1 MEGQDFDPTDMIV
14 TATYSDG
21 STKEVIDYTIV
32 NGSSLKKGQTSVE
45 ISYTEENVT
54 KTTTQPITVTHEH
67 VWDEGKTT
75 KEPTC
80 LEKGEITYTCTICSE
95 TRKEDIA
102 ETGHKYENGICINC
116 GENLFTEESK
126 YYIMSS
132 NLIGINPN
140 TSLNALTLTFT
151 VNEDV
156 EDGTTQISTTAI
168 EVTDINNKD
177 YTLEKSEKIIKI
189 ENVND
194 NTVEEK
200 PSQDEPSQDT
210 PEQDEEE
217 DLPSNNTDTD
227 NQLPNSSTDSE
238 NNKIDNTATQT
249 KLPNTGYRNIIV
261 MVIVIAIVTTIA
273 YIQIKRNSFK

>member
-1 MEGQDFDPTDMIV
+1 MRKIRITLLIIFIICILNTVNVFAANATAELSVDKTTVKPGDTIIATLNVTCNEGLSAIV
-14 TATYSDG
+14 TGIQYDKDVLTLQS
-21 STKEVIDYTIV
+21 STIADKWV
-32 NGSSLKKGQTSVE
+32 NYGV
-45 ISYTEENVT
+45 
-54 KTTTQPITVTHEH
+54 
-67 VWDEGKTT
+67 D
-75 KEPTC
+75 
-80 LEKGEITYTCTICSE
+80 
-95 TRKEDIA
+95 
-102 ETGHKYENGICINC
+102 KYEI
-116 GENLFTEESK
+116 L
-126 YYIMSS
+126 S
-132 NLIGINPN
+132 NSNEKF

-227 NQLPNSSTDSE
+227 NQLPNNSTDSE
-238 NNKIDNTATQT
+238 NNKTDNTATQT

>member
-1 MEGQDFDPTDMIV
+1 M
-14 TATYSDG
+14 
-21 STKEVIDYTIV
+21 
-32 NGSSLKKGQTSVE
+32 
-45 ISYTEENVT
+45 
-54 KTTTQPITVTHEH
+54 
-67 VWDEGKTT
+67 
-75 KEPTC
+75 
-80 LEKGEITYTCTICSE
+80 
-95 TRKEDIA
+95 
-102 ETGHKYENGICINC
+102 
-116 GENLFTEESK
+116 
-126 YYIMSS
+126 
-132 NLIGINPN
+132 
-140 TSLNALTLTFT
+140 TFT

-227 NQLPNSSTDSE
+227 NQLPNNSTDSE